1 MGQSITMKTVSHS
14 QLSTWQRCRLKWSYY
29 YQRRIE
35 LPTQS
40 PPLTSGKAIHTA
52 LGEVL
57 GGNIELEDLAPIA
70 GAALWH
76 ELEGRDEDDI
86 EKNHGKYLPGVLR
99 ALSRVPEW
107 VYAYSD
113 WRVEEEVSH
122 TYGCEDHKSSPDSD
136 CPDCFTFHGFIDLYR
151 VTDTHIEL
159 VEIKSSSKELNPLN
173 LMLFNPQHRYY
184 AILLRYM
191 YPDLPIFVRY
201 VCVSTAAKTKKEVID
216 HEPWLMKNSV
226 LDKAEE
232 LMINS
237 AREVGELPI
246 VPTYNELCDWCDYK
260 KICTATVAGLP
271 GGEQAVIGEYYVER
285 E

>member
-1 MGQSITMKTVSHS
+1 MKTVSHS
-14 QLSTWQRCRLKWSYY
+14 QIDTWQRCRLKWSFR
-29 YQRRIE
+29 YQTRIE

-52 LGEVL
+52 LEEVL
-57 GGNIELEDLAPIA
+57 SGNIELEDLAPMA
-70 GAALWH
+70 EAALRH
-76 ELEGRDEDDI
+76 ELKGRDDQEDQI
-86 EKNHGKYLPGVLR
+86 GKYLPGVLR

-107 VYAYSD
+107 VYENTD
-113 WRVEEEVSH
+113 WRVEEEVHH
-122 TYGCEDHKSSPDSD
+122 TYRCGGHDPSLDSSCS
-136 CPDCFTFHGFIDLYR
+136 DCFTFRGFIDLYR

-159 VEIKSSSKELNPLN
+159 VDIKSSSKELNPLN

-191 YPDLPIFVRY
+191 YPGLPIFVRY
-201 VCVSTAAKTKKEVID
+201 LCVSTAAKTKKEVTD

-226 LDKAEE
+226 LDKAEK

-246 VPTYNELCDWCDYK
+246 VPTYSGLCDWCDYK

-271 GGEQAVIGEYYVER
+271 GGESAVIEEYYVER
-285 E
+285 EI